1 MLLNL
6 KIRYLVNML
15 KIRGNSE
22 VLDRRKRDSNMEL
35 FRIVAT
41 FLILVVHASF
51 FTLGAPTQVDI
62 VANPVSSF
70 TRFFVQAI
78 SIVSVNAFV
87 LLSGWFGIRPKASSF
102 LNFVFQI
109 LFWAI
114 GIYVI
119 CLICGFAKLNI
130 SGVLY
135 CFQMRDFGWFIK
147 AYIGLLILAPILN
160 VFIDTVAE
168 KQLRNALIFFYIFQ
182 TLYGW
187 FPGGAQFFEFGYS
200 TMSFIGLYLLARYI
214 RLYMIDVVSWNKW
227 FDLLGYFSIV
237 FFIAIVAFV
246 SKRIGVYFIAGKMY
260 DYSSPFVV
268 LAPVF
273 LLLFFSKIS
282 FSSKFIN
289 WVGVSSFAA
298 FLLHANINILRP
310 FFGEHIRCI
319 YNSFDGVLV
328 LLVVFVYLL
337 IVFLL
342 AVLIDQI
349 RIFFWRRIS
358 VLFLK

>member
-1 MLLNL
+1 
-6 KIRYLVNML
+6 ML
-15 KIRGNSE
+15 KVNNLFIGGNSE

-51 FTLGAPTQVDI
+51 FTLGAPTQNDVIDS
-62 VANPVSSF
+62 PVSSF
-70 TRFFVQAI
+70 MRFFVQAI

-87 LLSGWFGIRPKASSF
+87 LLSGWFGIRPKVSSF

-160 VFIDTVAE
+160 VFIDNVSE
-168 KQLRNALIFFYIFQ
+168 KQLRNTLIFFYTFQ

-187 FPGGAQFFEFGYS
+187 FPGGAQFFEYGYS

-227 FDLLGYFSIV
+227 FDLLGYFSIA
-237 FFIAIVAFV
+237 FFIAVVAFV
-246 SKRIGVYFIAGKMY
+246 SQRIGVGYIVGKMY
-260 DYSSPFVV
+260 DYSSPSVV

-289 WVGVSSFAA
+289 WLGASSFAA

-310 FFGEHIRCI
+310 FFGEHIRHI
-319 YNSFDGVLV
+319 YSFFDGIVV
-328 LLVVFVYLL
+328 LLLVFVYLL

-342 AVLIDQI
+342 AVLIDQV
-349 RIFFWRRIS
+349 RIFVWNKIQP
-358 VLFLK
+358 LLLKND

>member
-1 MLLNL
+1 
-6 KIRYLVNML
+6 ML
-15 KIRGNSE
+15 KYNGLFIEGGISNALNRA
-22 VLDRRKRDSNMEL
+22 KRDSNMEL
-35 FRIVAT
+35 FRIVGT
-41 FLILVVHASF
+41 FLILVFHASF

-62 VANPVSSF
+62 ATNMVSSF

-102 LNFVFQI
+102 FNFVFQI

-114 GIYVI
+114 GIYVV

-130 SGVLY
+130 GGVLY

-160 VFIDTVAE
+160 VFIDNVAE
-168 KQLRNALIFFYIFQ
+168 KQLRNILIFFYIFQ

-187 FPGGAQFFEFGYS
+187 FPGGAQFFEYGYS

-214 RLYMIDVVSWNKW
+214 RLYMIDIVQWNKW

-237 FFIAIVAFV
+237 FFIAIVAFITQMV
-246 SKRIGVYFIAGKMY
+246 GVGFISGKMY

-268 LAPVF
+268 VAPIF
-273 LLLFFSKIS
+273 LLLFFSKLS
-282 FSSKFIN
+282 FQSKLIN
-289 WVGVSSFAA
+289 WIGASSFAA

-310 FFGEHIRCI
+310 IFGEHVRCI
-319 YNSFDGVLV
+319 YNSFDGIGV
-328 LLVVFVYLL
+328 LLLVFVYLL
-337 IVFLL
+337 IVFVL
-342 AVLIDQI
+342 AVLIDQL
-349 RIFFWRRIS
+349 RIFVWSKIQP
-358 VLFLK
+358 LFLKK

>member
-1 MLLNL
+1 M
-6 KIRYLVNML
+6 
-15 KIRGNSE
+15 GNSKI
-22 VLDRRKRDSNMEL
+22 LYRRERDSNMEL

-51 FTLGAPTQVDI
+51 FTLGAPTQIDI
-62 VANPVSSF
+62 IDSPFSSF
-70 TRFFVQAI
+70 VRFFVQAI
-78 SIVSVNAFV
+78 SIVAVNAFV
-87 LLSGWFGIRPKASSF
+87 LLSGWFGLRPKASSF
-102 LNFVFQI
+102 LNFIFQI

-119 CLICGFAKLNI
+119 CLIGGFAKLNI

-160 VFIDTVAE
+160 VFIDNVGE
-168 KQLRNALIFFYIFQ
+168 KQLRNTLIFFYIFQ

-187 FPGGAQFFEFGYS
+187 FPGGAQFFEYGYS
-200 TMSFIGLYLLARYI
+200 TMSFVGLYLLARYI
-214 RLYMIDVVSWNKW
+214 RLYMLDVVSWNKW

-246 SKRIGVYFIAGKMY
+246 LTKIGVVFIAGKMY

-268 LAPVF
+268 LAPIF

-282 FSSKFIN
+282 FTSKFTN
-289 WVGVSSFAA
+289 WIGISSFAV
-298 FLLHANINILRP
+298 FLLHANVNILRP
-310 FFGEHIRCI
+310 FFGEHIRFI
-319 YNSFDGVLV
+319 YNSFNGVIV
-328 LLVVFVYLL
+328 LLVVFVYLV

>member
-1 MLLNL
+1 
-6 KIRYLVNML
+6 ML
-15 KIRGNSE
+15 KVSNLLTREGASDISNRA
-22 VLDRRKRDSNMEL
+22 KRDSNMEL

-51 FTLGAPTQVDI
+51 FTLGAPEQTDI
-62 VANPVSSF
+62 ATNPVSSF
-70 TRFFVQAI
+70 VRFFVQAI

-102 LNFVFQI
+102 FNFVFQI

-119 CLICGFAKLNI
+119 CLICGFAKLNV

-160 VFIDTVAE
+160 VFIDNVTE
-168 KQLRNALIFFYIFQ
+168 KQLRNTLIFFYIFQ

-187 FPGGAQFFEFGYS
+187 FPGGAQFFEYGYS

-214 RLYMIDVVSWNKW
+214 RLYMIDIVQWNKW

-237 FFIAIVAFV
+237 FFIAIVAFIA
-246 SKRIGVYFIAGKMY
+246 KKIGVSFISGKMY

-268 LAPVF
+268 VAPIF
-273 LLLFFSKIS
+273 LLLFFSKLS
-282 FSSKFIN
+282 FHSKLIN
-289 WVGVSSFAA
+289 WIGASSFAA

-310 FFGEHIRCI
+310 IFGEHIRHI
-319 YNSFDGVLV
+319 YSSFDGIVV
-328 LLVVFVYLL
+328 LLLVFVYLL

-342 AVLIDQI
+342 AVLIDQV
-349 RIFFWRRIS
+349 RIFVWNKIQP
-358 VLFLK
+358 LLLKK